1 MKKIL
6 IVTLLFLLGLA
17 STVSAAESGDAQYS
31 PNDIY
36 KILFAGLGKE
46 TASQPTTELKFG
58 ENANAK
64 IDKVLQELPF
74 PKGKVSQGKIEKD
87 RYRQINY
94 DNFWTVYSTGEG
106 GEWDQKL
113 FAVSFSINLKNQNV
127 QEKETSVFLKL
138 NQMYGECTALS
149 KFIYSVG
156 QFEPKL
162 NYYIWEKSNVIITYR
177 CVKDKKDS
185 VLVVEIW
192 DKNYFRQNDENGK
205 YRISQY

>member
-6 IVTLLFLLGLA
+6 IVTFLLFMGLA

-46 TASQPTTELKFG
+46 TALQPTTELKFG

-74 PKGKVSQGKIEKD
+74 PKGKVSQGKIEKE

-149 KFIYSVG
+149 KFIYNVG

-162 NYYIWEKSNVIITYR
+162 NYYIWKMVMQLLLIVALKI
-177 CVKDKKDS
+177 KK
-185 VLVVEIW
+185 IP
-192 DKNYFRQNDENGK
+192 Y
-205 YRISQY
+205 